1 MKLEKFYKKVVE
13 VGIKNDPRGKA
24 AIGGLLD
31 EEKSRHKSLKPKE
44 APYYDQDRLFN
55 PFADSR
61 VLTGDL
67 QTNVRRIIAG
77 IDMET
82 PEVLLAYLLNRDL
95 DKRIDLIIAHHPE
108 GRAQA
113 RLAEVMKVQADI
125 LASFGVSISVAEGL
139 MDKRLNEIDRRL
151 MPINHARAV
160 DAARVLGLPMM
171 CIHTPADNCVTAY
184 LQKTFD
190 KEQPPRLKDIVD
202 RLLEIPEYQSAAR
215 GQVLPRI
222 VNGSEN
228 GRTGKVLVDMTG
240 GTEGSKDVH
249 DKLTAQGVSTIV
261 GMHMSEE
268 HLELAR
274 KANVN
279 VVIAGHISSDTLGLN
294 LLLDEIEAEEMFEFT
309 AVSGFERIRRSKKR

>member
-1 MKLEKFYKKVVE
+1 MKLEKFYRRVIE
-13 VGIKNDPRGKA
+13 AGIKSDPRGKA
-24 AIGGLLD
+24 EVGRLLD
-31 EEKSRHKSLKPKE
+31 EEKARHKNLKPKE
-44 APYYDQDRLFN
+44 AQYYDPDRLFN

-61 VLTGDL
+61 VLTGDP

-82 PEVLLAYLLNRDL
+82 PEVLLAYLLNRDH
-95 DKRIDLIIAHHPE
+95 DRRIDLIIAHHPE

-139 MDKRLNEIDRRL
+139 LDKRLNEIDRRL
-151 MPINHARAV
+151 MPVNHTRAV
-160 DAARVLGLPMM
+160 DAARALGLAMM

-190 KEQPPRLKDIVD
+190 KEKPFRLKDIVD
-202 RLLEIPEYQSAAR
+202 RLLEIPEYQAAAR
-215 GQVLPRI
+215 VQVMPRV

-228 GRTGKVLVDMTG
+228 GRAGKVLVDMTG
-240 GTEGSKDVH
+240 GTEGSKDVY
-249 DKLTAQGVSTIV
+249 DKLTAQGVSTLV

-268 HLELAR
+268 HLDLAR
-274 KANVN
+274 KANMN

-294 LLLDEIEAEEMFEFT
+294 LLLDEVEAEEMFEFT
-309 AVSGFERIRRSKKR
+309 SVSGFERVRRSKKR